1 MLYSMRLI
9 MYFFILKQKLAM
21 SWDRIKQHRR
31 TVIHIPSLGLSQDIR
46 DSINEFGIRQNTQ
59 MARLCDIRG
68 IVYNVPCFVI
78 FLRQLTPA
86 NYQFLI
92 ELSSVTCIFLDPNVD
107 VIFVSP
113 VPLSEETLQY
123 YSKLLGL
130 KSAVESGVV
139 EDQCD
144 MGEKYKIIVPEAIK
158 SFPVSTL
165 FIEIKLVPTLILIFC
180 KTSF

>member
-1 MLYSMRLI
+1 M
-9 MYFFILKQKLAM
+9 
-21 SWDRIKQHRR
+21 
-31 TVIHIPSLGLSQDIR
+31 
-46 DSINEFGIRQNTQ
+46 
-59 MARLCDIRG
+59 
-68 IVYNVPCFVI
+68 
-78 FLRQLTPA
+78 
-86 NYQFLI
+86 
-92 ELSSVTCIFLDPNVD
+92 D

-165 FIEIKLVPTLILIFC
+165 TVTGLRYFFKNLKCYQYKGNHITLISL
-180 KTSF
+180 K

>member
-1 MLYSMRLI
+1 MHL
-9 MYFFILKQKLAM
+9 FTLKQKLAM

-68 IVYNVPCFVI
+68 IVYNFLCFVI
-78 FLRQLTPA
+78 FLRNMQLTPA

-92 ELSSVTCIFLDPNVD
+92 ELSSVTCFFLDPNVD

-165 FIEIKLVPTLILIFC
+165 TVTGLRYFL
-180 KTSF
+180 KT

>member
-1 MLYSMRLI
+1 M
-9 MYFFILKQKLAM
+9 
-21 SWDRIKQHRR
+21 
-31 TVIHIPSLGLSQDIR
+31 
-46 DSINEFGIRQNTQ
+46 
-59 MARLCDIRG
+59 
-68 IVYNVPCFVI
+68 
-78 FLRQLTPA
+78 
-86 NYQFLI
+86 I
-92 ELSSVTCIFLDPNVD
+92 ELSTVTCIFLDPNVD

>member
-1 MLYSMRLI
+1 M
-9 MYFFILKQKLAM
+9 
-21 SWDRIKQHRR
+21 
-31 TVIHIPSLGLSQDIR
+31 
-46 DSINEFGIRQNTQ
+46 
-59 MARLCDIRG
+59 
-68 IVYNVPCFVI
+68 
-78 FLRQLTPA
+78 
-86 NYQFLI
+86 
-92 ELSSVTCIFLDPNVD
+92 
-107 VIFVSP
+107 SP

-165 FIEIKLVPTLILIFC
+165 IVTGLRYFL
-180 KTSF
+180 KTCNVINIRATISP

>member
-9 MYFFILKQKLAM
+9 MYLFIFKQKLAM

-78 FLRQLTPA
+78 FLR
-86 NYQFLI
+86 
-92 ELSSVTCIFLDPNVD
+92 
-107 VIFVSP
+107 
-113 VPLSEETLQY
+113 
-123 YSKLLGL
+123 
-130 KSAVESGVV
+130 
-139 EDQCD
+139 
-144 MGEKYKIIVPEAIK
+144 
-158 SFPVSTL
+158 
-165 FIEIKLVPTLILIFC
+165 
-180 KTSF
+180 

>member
-1 MLYSMRLI
+1 MPPVGFS
-9 MYFFILKQKLAM
+9 
-21 SWDRIKQHRR
+21 
-31 TVIHIPSLGLSQDIR
+31 
-46 DSINEFGIRQNTQ
+46 
-59 MARLCDIRG
+59 
-68 IVYNVPCFVI
+68 
-78 FLRQLTPA
+78 
-86 NYQFLI
+86 
-92 ELSSVTCIFLDPNVD
+92 DPNVD

-158 SFPVSTL
+158 SFPVSQPAV
-165 FIEIKLVPTLILIFC
+165 ISQLVLAHSLSYMFL
-180 KTSF
+180 KQKVHNE